1 MPGFSLPSSSRAN
14 TCDGLGGGGP
24 GEDNDGIFP
33 GLGSELTKMRGR
45 PFVQLACSDTV
56 SQNPEKAGVNPESSE
71 RRAVPSGMDL
81 NLSCLVGY
89 EDMQGISPGDLGSP
103 LNDSRLYFLIR
114 LIGLLPH

>member
-1 MPGFSLPSSSRAN
+1 MPGFSLLSSSRVN

-24 GEDNDGIFP
+24 GEDNDCIFP

-45 PFVQLACSDTV
+45 PFVQLGCSDTV
-56 SQNPEKAGVNPESSE
+56 SQNPEKAGVNSESSE
-71 RRAVPSGMDL
+71 PRAMPSEMDL

-89 EDMQGISPGDLGSP
+89 EDIQGISPGNPGSP
-103 LNDSRLYFLIR
+103 LNDSTLCFLIR